1 MTNIQT
7 VHFAIELW
15 GALFSIIAGI
25 SIFITRHFDKAGAN
39 KLLKLITTVAL
50 LLISDAVSWAS
61 RGASGQSAFYLVR
74 IVNFTTFF
82 FAFLI
87 MPLVADYLTYVIKK
101 RIGIAGLYWVNIEWG
116 LFVLGVILL
125 VINVFRPFMY
135 DFDGNNAYFRLTFG
149 VLPGIIGFIGIIIT
163 LGVVF
168 AYIKYMNTFEKIAT
182 ALYLILPIASV
193 VVQIFHY
200 GISLTYFAIT
210 VSTIL
215 LFVSYIFNYMQYN
228 IELEHKLAD
237 ERIRLVNQQIQP
249 HFIFNCLTTIRYLC
263 RENDE
268 AVDTINEFAGY
279 LRGCTD
285 FLNENDCIEASREFE
300 LVRHYVYL
308 EQRRFGDKISVEY
321 DLADTDFKTPPFAV
335 QTLVENAIKH
345 GLRSSEIK
353 NGLITISSKFENN
366 SHIVEITDNGVG
378 FDTKILKQESK
389 TQVGIQNT
397 QKRLALLCNGKMSV
411 ESEIGKGTRVIITIP
426 AKVG

>member
-1 MTNIQT
+1 MTNLQT

-39 KLLKLITTVAL
+39 KLLKLTTTVAL

-61 RGASGQSAFYLVR
+61 RGVPGNIEYYLVR
-74 IVNFTTFF
+74 ISNFSAFI
-82 FAFLI
+82 FALLI

-101 RIGIAGLYWVNIEWG
+101 RSGIAGLYWANIEWI
-116 LFVLGVILL
+116 LFALGVVFL
-125 VINVFRPFMY
+125 VINVFHPFMY
-135 DFDGNNAYFRLTFG
+135 DFDGGNVYFRQTFG

-168 AYIKYMNTFEKIAT
+168 VYIEYMNTFEKIAT
-182 ALYLILPIASV
+182 ALYLILPIISV
-193 VVQIFHY
+193 VVQIFRY
-200 GISLTYFAIT
+200 GISLTYFSIT

-228 IELEHKLAD
+228 IEIEHTLTD

-268 AVDTINEFAGY
+268 AVNTINEFAGY
-279 LRGCTD
+279 MRGCTD
-285 FLNENDCIEASREFE
+285 FLNENDCIEAKREFD

-308 EQRRFGDKISVEY
+308 ERCRFGNKISVEY
-321 DLADTDFKTPPFAV
+321 DLADTDFKIPPFAV
-335 QTLVENAIKH
+335 QTSVENAIKH

-353 NGLITISSKFENN
+353 NGLITVTSKFENN
-366 SHIVEITDNGVG
+366 SHTVEICDNGAG
-378 FDTKILKQESK
+378 FDTKILKEENK
-389 TQVGIQNT
+389 THVGIQNT
-397 QKRLALLCNGKMSV
+397 QKRLALLCSGKMSV
-411 ESEIGKGTRVIITIP
+411 ESEIGKGTKVTITIP